1 MYFCYIQ
8 NKGKHDCK
16 KGCFLSFKWWKHSF
30 ATFGPLAKIL
40 LTYPLKI
47 YYWPLLGKKSF
58 RHPCSGVHSHL
69 SKCWRGTWK
78 RKLGNPWF
86 RSWRI
91 FAKDFF
97 SNFPKLSGKVF
108 CATFAYKFS
117 PIKISKTFF
126 DVTSK
131 NGLHVFFC
139 KPWAPFFEVKQRRA
153 PILRGFSGMLPRFS
167 ADQNFWG
174 CACTPCSNT
183 TVFISVSQVTSQ
195 FIKIDLKHS
204 HCSFSST
211 QKVQNDFIKF
221 LLLLLRSTLLM
232 YRNKHN
238 RQRFFCFS

>member
-1 MYFCYIQ
+1 MLIAKCIFVIFKIKVNMIAKKVVSLVSSGENIVLPLFAPLQKYCWPTP
-8 NKGKHDCK
+8 GK
-16 KGCFLSFKWWKHSF
+16 S
-30 ATFGPLAKIL
+30 TIGPSLEKNPSVTHVQGYML
-40 LTYPLKI
+40 I
-47 YYWPLLGKKSF
+47 Y
-58 RHPCSGVHSHL
+58 RNAEGVH
-69 SKCWRGTWK
+69 GK

-86 RSWRI
+86 RSWQI

-97 SNFPKLSGKVF
+97 SNFPKLSGNVF
-108 CATFAYKFS
+108 CATFASKFS

-131 NGLHVFFC
+131 IGLHVFFC

-174 CACTPCSNT
+174 CTCTPCSNT

-211 QKVQNDFIKF
+211 QKVQNDFLKF
-221 LLLLLRSTLLM
+221 SVIVFEVNIVDVQKQT
-232 YRNKHN
+232 
-238 RQRFFCFS
+238 